1 MTLVFTLGLL
11 WLVCINNLHKD
22 DWMLIPVALTWTCP
36 FSLADAVIYS
46 VYLCI
51 AGILIQDGNSVSY
64 LKFWLSASWMDTLV
78 I

>member
-1 MTLVFTLGLL
+1 
-11 WLVCINNLHKD
+11 
-22 DWMLIPVALTWTCP
+22 MLIPVALKWTGP
-36 FSLADAVIYS
+36 FSVADAVICS

-51 AGILIQDGNSVSY
+51 ARISIEDGDSVSY